1 MNLSLD
7 AIMAVAAAAC
17 VALLVIK
24 GMTSGVDPITSLLL
38 FPFFICFVP
47 VVSYVAGD
55 GMYLWSKWKGRFV
68 PYDREEHP
76 TRALLIFLFLL
87 AGSIAFVLFFFK
99 LPR

>member
-7 AIMAVAAAAC
+7 AVMAVAAAAC

-38 FPFFICFVP
+38 FPFFICFVS

-55 GMYLWSKWKGRFV
+55 GMYLWSKWKCRFV
-68 PYDREEHP
+68 PYDREGRP
-76 TRALLIFLFLL
+76 IQALLMFLFLL
-87 AGSIAFVLFFFK
+87 AGSIAFVIFLFK
-99 LPR
+99 LVP